1 MTSENRM
8 SYFFLGLGLGT
19 TAGMLLA
26 RKPGVEIRNDI
37 ERKVREGRDLIKQ
50 QGQELLDNAIE
61 TVARGKQT
69 VRNQMKSL
77 SDAVEAG
84 KLAYQRNVT
93 AASHSN

>member
-1 MTSENRM
+1 MTGENRM
-8 SYFFLGLGLGT
+8 GYLFLGLGLGT
-19 TAGMLLA
+19 AAGMLLA
-26 RKPGVEIRNDI
+26 RKPGVETRNDI
-37 ERKVREGRDLIKQ
+37 ERKVREGRDLFKQ
-50 QGQELLDNAIE
+50 QGQEFLDNANK

-77 SDAVEAG
+77 ADAVAAA